1 MMNTINTTQLFSE
14 STVHNKSSH
23 CVSSHLE
30 NLTPKDSFS
39 GKGLF
44 ITFEGIEGSGKTTQI
59 IMLVEVLKAKGIPYV
74 TTREPGG
81 TKISEAIRDLLL
93 NPKFMEMKPE
103 TELLLYCASRAQH
116 TAELILPAL
125 EEGKIVI
132 SDRYFDS
139 TYAYQGAARELDEEV
154 INVLTRFST
163 YGRNPDL
170 TFLLDLPVEVGLA
183 RIKNR
188 NLDRLEQ
195 ETLSFH
201 EKVRRQFLSIA
212 NKYPSRYIVLDGE
225 SQPEIIHRQILSTLQ
240 PFIGE

>member
-14 STVHNKSSH
+14 NTVHSE
-23 CVSSHLE
+23 SSHLE
-30 NLTPKDSFS
+30 NLTPKDSLS
-39 GKGLF
+39 SKGLF

-93 NPKFMEMKPE
+93 NPEFMEMKPE

-225 SQPEIIHRQILSTLQ
+225 SQPEIIHRQIISTLQ

>member
-14 STVHNKSSH
+14 NTVHSE
-23 CVSSHLE
+23 SSHLE
-30 NLTPKDSFS
+30 NLTPQDSLS
-39 GKGLF
+39 SKGLF

-93 NPKFMEMKPE
+93 NPEFMEMKPE

-212 NKYPSRYIVLDGE
+212 NKYPSRYIVLNGE